1 MTAPTPTDSA
11 PAGLAARRLTLG
23 AQYLIAAVFLA
34 LGGWALFAP
43 ASVIDL
49 AVTEPY
55 RDSSFLARFT
65 MACFGAQAVLFG
77 LMALAV
83 RWSARGFAVFAVLLL
98 PFFGFNYWFHYEV
111 PVLTS
116 IGMLD
121 FAGNVT
127 MLACALIGWRA
138 ALREERA

>member
-1 MTAPTPTDSA
+1 MSA
-11 PAGLAARRLTLG
+11 RTS
-23 AQYLIAAVFLA
+23 QFLIAAVFLT

-43 ASVIDL
+43 ASVINL
-49 AVTEPY
+49 AVTETY
-55 RDSSFLARFT
+55 RDSTFLTRFS

-77 LMALAV
+77 LMTLV
-83 RWSARGFAVFAVLLL
+83 TRWSARSFAVFAVLLL

-127 MLACALIGWRA
+127 MLVLAIIGWRA
-138 ALREERA
+138 AKAEASA

>member
-1 MTAPTPTDSA
+1 MSARTAQF
-11 PAGLAARRLTLG
+11 LA
-23 AQYLIAAVFLA
+23 QFLIAAVFLA

-43 ASVIDL
+43 TSVIEL
-49 AVTEPY
+49 AVSEAYQDT
-55 RDSSFLARFT
+55 SFLTRFT

-83 RWSARGFAVFAVLLL
+83 RWSARGFLVFAVLLL
-98 PFFGFNYWFHYEV
+98 PFFGFNWYFHYEV

-127 MLACALIGWRA
+127 MLGLALWGWRA
-138 ALREERA
+138 ARREGSLA

>member
-1 MTAPTPTDSA
+1 MTARTC
-11 PAGLAARRLTLG
+11 
-23 AQYLIAAVFLA
+23 QFMIAAIFLL

-43 ASVIDL
+43 ANVIEL
-49 AVTEPY
+49 AINEAY
-55 RDSSFLARFT
+55 RDSTFLSRFT

-77 LMALAV
+77 LITLAV
-83 RWSARGFAVFAVLLL
+83 RWDQRAFLVFAVLLL
-98 PFFGFNYWFHYEV
+98 PFFGFNWYFHYEV

-127 MLACALIGWRA
+127 MLALALLGWRA
-138 ALREERA
+138 AREGARA

>member
-1 MTAPTPTDSA
+1 MSA
-11 PAGLAARRLTLG
+11 RTT
-23 AQYLIAAVFLA
+23 QFLIAAVFLI

-49 AVTEPY
+49 AVTEAY
-55 RDSSFLARFT
+55 RDNSFLTRFT

-77 LMALAV
+77 LMTLVV
-83 RWSARGFAVFAVLLL
+83 RWSARAFLAFAALLL
-98 PFFGFNYWFHYEV
+98 PFFGFNWYFHYEV

-127 MLACALIGWRA
+127 MLVLAVIGWRA
-138 ALREERA
+138 ARADEAQA

>member
-1 MTAPTPTDSA
+1 MSARTA
-11 PAGLAARRLTLG
+11 
-23 AQYLIAAVFLA
+23 QFLIAAVFLI
-34 LGGWALFAP
+34 LGGWCLFAP

-49 AVTEPY
+49 AVTEAY
-55 RDSSFLARFT
+55 QDSTFLTRFT

-83 RWSARGFAVFAVLLL
+83 RWNARGFLVFAVLLL

-121 FAGNVT
+121 FAGNAV
-127 MLACALIGWRA
+127 MLVLAILGWRA
-138 ALREERA
+138 ARAGEAQA